1 MSDFDTDVM
10 EDLMD
15 AVEGPARQAYDAF
28 DEYDEGDEFDEYDEG
43 DEFLGGIAGR
53 GQAADDFDEFADS
66 YAEAGFDSL
75 EDAVA
80 DALEAGDGDEF
91 FRRLGNIARTVG
103 RGIGRV
109 ARVVAPIAS
118 AIPLPQAQLV
128 GRIAGMAGRLLADGA
143 DEFEAIDELVDSYDD
158 DAIDAAAPIVA
169 GLAVRRAVPNVARLP
184 QQQRRQLV
192 RSATQA
198 TRTLVRRQGAPA
210 ARAVPR
216 IVTTAQRAVRARR
229 VPARAMPQ
237 VVRRVTQQV
246 LRRPAQVRQLAR
258 PLTRATTRVTP
269 RAAGG
274 VCPHCA
280 HRHLRIRGPVTI
292 HIGR

>member
-1 MSDFDTDVM
+1 MSDFETDVM
-10 EDLMD
+10 EDLLD
-15 AVEGPARQAYDAF
+15 AAEGPARQAYDALDEF
-28 DEYDEGDEFDEYDEG
+28 DGGDEFDEYDEY
-43 DEFLGGIAGR
+43 DDFLGGVVGR
-53 GQAADDFDEFADS
+53 GQAADDLDEFSDG
-66 YAEAGFDSL
+66 YAEFDSL

-80 DALEAGDGDEF
+80 DALEADDADEF
-91 FRRLGNIARTVG
+91 LSRLRNFAQRV
-103 RGIGRV
+103 RQGIGRV
-109 ARVVAPIAS
+109 ARVVAPIAR

-216 IVTTAQRAVRARR
+216 IVTTAQRAVQQRR
-229 VPARAMPQ
+229 VPPRAIPQ

-246 LRRPAQVRQLAR
+246 VRRPNQVRQLSR
-258 PLTRATTRVTP
+258 PLTRTTTRVTG
-269 RAAGG
+269 RAAGSA
-274 VCPHCA
+274 CPHCG
-280 HRHLRIRGPVTI
+280 HRHMRIRGPVTI

>member
-28 DEYDEGDEFDEYDEG
+28 DEYDEGDGLDEYDEYDG
-43 DEFLGGIAGR
+43 FLGGVGGR

-66 YAEAGFDSL
+66 YAEGDFDSL

-118 AIPLPQAQLV
+118 AIPIPQAQLV

-143 DEFEAIDELVDSYDD
+143 DEFETIDELVDSYDD

-184 QQQRRQLV
+184 QQQRR
-192 RSATQA
+192 
-198 TRTLVRRQGAPA
+198 
-210 ARAVPR
+210 
-216 IVTTAQRAVRARR
+216 
-229 VPARAMPQ
+229 
-237 VVRRVTQQV
+237 
-246 LRRPAQVRQLAR
+246 
-258 PLTRATTRVTP
+258 
-269 RAAGG
+269 
-274 VCPHCA
+274 
-280 HRHLRIRGPVTI
+280 
-292 HIGR
+292 